1 MSTSYTSSSSYTVA
15 DIEKV
20 ASRFSSDMLMIADS
34 SKAISQES
42 AKTYARDVERL
53 MKNGHLE
60 SVDVTLLD
68 WLGFELRAVRYNV
81 DTEAGS
87 LTNSRP
93 GGVLWPQTTGG
104 SVRVILRYNSS
115 YDDSAREKM
124 RKSLEISWGPTSADI
139 SHASLQAGTGRDY
152 ESNGFGLQRKDFTK

>member
-20 ASRFSSDMLMIADS
+20 ANRFSSDLLMIADS
-34 SKAISQES
+34 TKALAQDK
-42 AKTYARDVERL
+42 ARTYARDVEQL
-53 MKNGHLE
+53 MKNGYLE

-68 WLGFELRAVRYNV
+68 FFGQELRAVRYNV

-104 SVRVILRYNSS
+104 SVRLVLRYNSS
-115 YDDSAREKM
+115 YDDDAQETM
-124 RKSLEISWGPTSADI
+124 RKSLEIPWVPTSADT
-139 SHASLQAGTGRDY
+139 SHTSLRAGTGRDY